1 MYECRIDEAREL
13 FNSRGNKSAEIYGNQ
28 LKRFNLDAAWQL
40 LQVRMDIERFKQ
52 MFQLTEVDP
61 RELILLNKE
70 LYDTSAKLKN
80 VCLSVPDYSLR
91 QIVTSVAQKG
101 LLKEPLDIGRTSRQA
116 QDAIRSLLEI
126 FNSKYVAELRKDPNK
141 EIEFMVS
148 NFSSV
153 ASKIRRDKQK
163 LRDIVAHI

>member
-1 MYECRIDEAREL
+1 
-13 FNSRGNKSAEIYGNQ
+13 
-28 LKRFNLDAAWQL
+28 
-40 LQVRMDIERFKQ
+40 
-52 MFQLTEVDP
+52 
-61 RELILLNKE
+61 
-70 LYDTSAKLKN
+70 
-80 VCLSVPDYSLR
+80 
-91 QIVTSVAQKG
+91 VTSVAQKG
-101 LLKEPLDIGRTSRQA
+101 FLKEPLDIGRTSRQA

>member
-1 MYECRIDEAREL
+1 
-13 FNSRGNKSAEIYGNQ
+13 
-28 LKRFNLDAAWQL
+28 
-40 LQVRMDIERFKQ
+40 

-80 VCLSVPDYSLR
+80 VCLSVPDLTLR
-91 QIVTSVAQKG
+91 QIVTNAFNRSGVT
-101 LLKEPLDIGRTSRQA
+101 PDIAKRTREA

-148 NFSSV
+148 TFSGV
-153 ASKIRRDKQK
+153 ASKIRQEKQK
-163 LRDIVAHI
+163 LRDIVGHI